1 VVKAALTGA
10 KGSTDGKT
18 TAPANLNLHAEHP
31 LAIPNATRLVS
42 LNEDGG
48 MKVCVTVD
56 QDGEFVLDE
65 SGNLLQIDCNSDNAG
80 PFGPTA
86 ALGGKVVGTGVNAGG
101 NPLRWA
107 DTTGASQAKNLK
119 LMNGTTVTVNV
130 SESPKLGEVEEW
142 QIYNF
147 TEDAHPVHLH
157 LVRFE
162 VISRTLMDGSPSP
175 NGSQHP
181 WERGRKDVVIAYPGE
196 ITTVRAKFDI
206 DGLYMWHCHIL
217 EHEDNE
223 MMRPFVVGA
232 QSLAFNLVTMAIN
245 DRPHHER
252 MMPDHQKA
260 HQK

>member
-1 VVKAALTGA
+1 V
-10 KGSTDGKT
+10 
-18 TAPANLNLHAEHP
+18 P
-31 LAIPNATRLVS
+31 TRVVS

-48 MKVCVTVD
+48 LKVCVKVD
-56 QDGEFVLDE
+56 QDGGFVLEPNGD
-65 SGNLLQIDCNSDNAG
+65 LVQIDCGRGDAG

-86 ALGGKVVGTGVNAGG
+86 GLLGTVAGTGATASG
-101 NPLRWA
+101 NTLRWT
-107 DTTGASQAKNLK
+107 DTTGASQAKNIK

-130 SESPKLGEVEEW
+130 TESPKLGEVEEW

-162 VISRTLMDGSPSP
+162 VISRTLVDGSPSP
-175 NGSQHP
+175 NGSRHP

-223 MMRPFVVGA
+223 MMRPYVVGA
-232 QSLAFNLVTMAIN
+232 QSLAFNLMTMAIN
-245 DRPHHER
+245 DRHHHER
-252 MMPDHQKA
+252 MTSDNQKA
-260 HQK
+260 QQK

>member
-1 VVKAALTGA
+1 MDA
-10 KGSTDGKT
+10 D
-18 TAPANLNLHAEHP
+18 
-31 LAIPNATRLVS
+31 
-42 LNEDGG
+42 
-48 MKVCVTVD
+48 
-56 QDGEFVLDE
+56 
-65 SGNLLQIDCNSDNAG
+65 GNLLQIDCGRADAG

-86 ALGGKVVGTGVNAGG
+86 ALGGTVVDGGG
-101 NPLRWA
+101 NPLRWT
-107 DTTGASQAKNLK
+107 DTTGTSQAKNLK
-119 LMNGTTVTVNV
+119 LMNGMTVTVNV
-130 SESPKLGEVEEW
+130 TESPKLGEVEEW

-162 VISRTLMDGSPSP
+162 VMSRTLTDGRPSQ
-175 NGSQHP
+175 NGSRHP

-223 MMRPFVVGA
+223 MMRRYVVEA
-232 QSLAFNLVTMAIN
+232 QSRAFN

-252 MMPDHQKA
+252 IMPDHQKA